1 MAADTPVSP
10 FEAIRHETADGAEYW
25 SARELA
31 EVLGYRTNYRNFKLA
46 ITRAQEAC
54 AQSGQAVTDHF
65 AEARKMVA
73 LGSGATRAVEDVH
86 LSRYACY
93 LAIQNADPSKE
104 IVALGQT
111 YFAVQTRRAEQA
123 DELAGLTEAQRR
135 IYARYQL
142 ADHNEALATTAR
154 AAGVISPTDFGIFQN
169 AGYRALYNGE
179 SAGDIHRRKGLRPNQ
194 HILDHM
200 GTTEL
205 AANLFRA
212 TQAEEKIRREAI
224 QGREAANAAH
234 SEVGRKVRQT
244 IADLG
249 GTMPE
254 DLPTPAQSIRE
265 LEQAERKRLAQGP
278 QLGMFEEDAPT
289 DD

>member
-1 MAADTPVSP
+1 MTLDTPASP
-10 FEAIRHETADGAEYW
+10 FEAIRQETPDGAEYW

-31 EVLGYRTNYRNFKLA
+31 RLLDYGDYRNFGRVLDKA
-46 ITRAQEAC
+46 RIAC
-54 AQSGQAVTDHF
+54 ANSGHAPADHF
-65 AEARKMVA
+65 VDTNEMVTI
-73 LGSGATRAVEDVH
+73 GSGAQRRVADVQ

-93 LAIQNADPSKE
+93 LVIQNADPSKE

-111 YFAVQTRRAEQA
+111 YFAVQTRRAEHA

-142 ADHNEALATTAR
+142 ANHNEALATTAR

-169 AGYRALYNGE
+169 AGYRTLYNGE

-200 GTTEL
+200 GAEEL
-205 AANLFRA
+205 GANLFRA
-212 TQAEEKIRREAI
+212 TQAEAKIRREEI

-234 SEVGRKVRQT
+234 ATVGQEVRDTIGR
-244 IADLG
+244 LG

-254 DLPTPAQSIRE
+254 DLPTPAQSIQD
-265 LEQAERKRLAQGP
+265 LERAERKRRAQGP
-278 QLGMFEEDAPT
+278 QLGMFDTEDVPT

>member
-1 MAADTPVSP
+1 MTPDTPASP

-31 EVLGYRTNYRNFKLA
+31 PLLEYSRWENF
-46 ITRAQEAC
+46 R
-54 AQSGQAVTDHF
+54 QAVDRAVLACRNSQEEPTDHF
-65 AEARKMVA
+65 RETTKMIA
-73 LGSGATRAVEDVH
+73 TGKGAQRRIADVY
-86 LSRYACY
+86 LSRYGCY
-93 LAIQNADPSKE
+93 LVIQNGDPEKPA
-104 IVALGQT
+104 IALGQT

-123 DELAGLTEAQRR
+123 DELAGLTEGQRR

-169 AGYRALYNGE
+169 AGYRTLYNGE

-224 QGREAANAAH
+224 QGRDAANAAH
-234 SEVGRKVRQT
+234 AAVGQEVRDT
-244 IADLG
+244 IARLG

-254 DLPTPAQSIRE
+254 DLPTIESVRKLEPAGKKLLKAKSQE
-265 LEQAERKRLAQGP
+265 
-278 QLGMFEEDAPT
+278 
-289 DD
+289 

>member
-1 MAADTPVSP
+1 MDTATVSP
-10 FEAIRHETADGAEYW
+10 FEAIRHETADGTEYW

-31 EVLGYRTNYRNFKLA
+31 PLLEYSRWENF
-46 ITRAQEAC
+46 R
-54 AQSGQAVTDHF
+54 QAVDRAILACRNSAEAVADHF
-65 AEARKMVA
+65 RETTKMVVV
-73 LGSGATRAVEDVH
+73 GSGAQRRVKDVH

-93 LAIQNADPSKE
+93 LVIQNGDPEKPA
-104 IVALGQT
+104 IALGQT

-135 IYARYQL
+135 IYTRYQL
-142 ADHNEALATTAR
+142 ADNNEALSATAR
-154 AAGVISPTDFGIFQN
+154 TAGVITPTDFAVFQN

-179 SAGDIHRRKGLRPNQ
+179 DARAIHRRKGLQATQ

-200 GTTEL
+200 GAEEL
-205 AANLFRA
+205 GANLFRV
-212 TQAEEKIRREAI
+212 TQAEAKIRREAI
-224 QGREAANAAH
+224 QGAPAATAAH
-234 SEVGRKVRQT
+234 AEVGRKVRDT

-254 DLPTPAQSIRE
+254 DLPTPAQSIPE
-265 LEQAERKRLAQGP
+265 LERAERKRLAQGP
-278 QLGMFEEDAPT
+278 QLGMFDTEDTPT

>member
-1 MAADTPVSP
+1 MTPDTPASP

-31 EVLGYRTNYRNFKLA
+31 PLLEYSRWENF
-46 ITRAQEAC
+46 R
-54 AQSGQAVTDHF
+54 QAVDRAILACRNSDEEVGDHF
-65 AEARKMVA
+65 RETTKMIA
-73 LGSGATRAVEDVH
+73 TGKGAQRRIADVH

-93 LAIQNADPSKE
+93 LVIQNGDPEKPA
-104 IVALGQT
+104 IALGQT

-212 TQAEEKIRREAI
+212 TQAEEKIRREEI
-224 QGREAANAAH
+224 QGRDAANAAH
-234 SEVGRKVRQT
+234 AAVGQEVRDT
-244 IADLG
+244 IARLG

-254 DLPTPAQSIRE
+254 DLPTPPQSIQE
-265 LEQAERKRLAQGP
+265 LERAERKRLAQGP